1 MNTLQLMQSFICQ
14 NVHKKERH
22 LYIICFIIYHIII
35 IYWCRIRLILG
46 YYPILDRLCFIR
58 TNNASLSPKDM
69 CIPVEKFIDF
79 IIDNIDPSERNDD
92 IDSRLIKFFSFK

>member
-1 MNTLQLMQSFICQ
+1 MSKCAQERKTFIYNMFYYISHHYYILVQ
-14 NVHKKERH
+14 NK
-22 LYIICFIIYHIII
+22 IDF
-35 IYWCRIRLILG
+35 G